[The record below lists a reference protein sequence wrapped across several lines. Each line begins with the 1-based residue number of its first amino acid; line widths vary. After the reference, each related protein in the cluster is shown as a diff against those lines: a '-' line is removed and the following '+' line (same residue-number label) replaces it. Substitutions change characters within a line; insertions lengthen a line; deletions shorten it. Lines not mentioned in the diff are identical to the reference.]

1 MNYVIAPSIFGAN
14 LGKLEDE
21 IRKMEENNVELIHL
35 DVMDGHFVEKMAFGP
50 DHIKAIKSMTKIPID
65 VHLMVERPERII
77 DSVIKSGADIITI
90 HVESSARLNSCV
102 EKIKH
107 SGIKAGLVLS
117 PQSSEQSIKYLID
130 KIDMVLVMTINPGE
144 DNLGFNNLMLDKIKN
159 IKKMIGDREIDI
171 EVDGSINN
179 ENIIDCKDAGAN
191 IFVVGS
197 YLFKGDFSE
206 KLNLLRERLDY

>member
-65 VHLMVERPERII
+65 VHLMVEKPERII

-90 HVESSARLNSCV
+90 HVESSNRLNSCV
-102 EKIKH
+102 EKIKN
-107 SGIKAGLVLS
+107 SGIKAGIVLS
-117 PQSSEQSIKYLID
+117 PQTSEHSLKYLID

-159 IKKMIGDREIDI
+159 IKKMIGDKEIDI

-206 KLNLLRERLDY
+206 NLNLLRERLD

>member
-65 VHLMVERPERII
+65 VHLMVEKPERII
-77 DSVIKSGADIITI
+77 DSVIKSGADVITI
-90 HVESSARLNSCV
+90 HVESSNRLNSCV
-102 EKIKH
+102 EKIKN
-107 SGIKAGLVLS
+107 SGIKAGIVLS
-117 PQSSEQSIKYLID
+117 PQTSEHSIKYLID

>member
-14 LGKLEDE
+14 LGKLEEE
-21 IRKMEENNVELIHL
+21 IRKMEDNNVELIHL

-130 KIDMVLVMTINPGE
+130 KIDMILVMTINPGE

-159 IKKMIGDREIDI
+159 VKEMIGDREIDI

-206 KLNLLRERLDY
+206 NLNLLRERLD

>member
-65 VHLMVERPERII
+65 VHLMVEKPERII

-90 HVESSARLNSCV
+90 HVESSNRLNSCV
-102 EKIKH
+102 EKIKN
-107 SGIKAGLVLS
+107 SGIKAGIVLS
-117 PQSSEQSIKYLID
+117 PQTSEHSLKYLID

>member
-1 MNYVIAPSIFGAN
+1 
-14 LGKLEDE
+14 
-21 IRKMEENNVELIHL
+21 
-35 DVMDGHFVEKMAFGP
+35 
-50 DHIKAIKSMTKIPID
+50 MTKIPID
-65 VHLMVERPERII
+65 VHLMVEKPERII

-90 HVESSARLNSCV
+90 HVESSNRLNSCV
-102 EKIKH
+102 EKIKN
-107 SGIKAGLVLS
+107 SGIKAGIVLS
-117 PQSSEQSIKYLID
+117 PQTSEHSLKYLID

-206 KLNLLRERLDY
+206 NLNLLRERLD

>member
-65 VHLMVERPERII
+65 VHLMVEKPERII

-90 HVESSARLNSCV
+90 HVESSNRLNSCV
-102 EKIKH
+102 EKIKNY
-107 SGIKAGLVLS
+107 GIKAGIVLS
-117 PQSSEQSIKYLID
+117 PQTSEHSLKYLID
-130 KIDMVLVMTINPGE
+130 EIDMVLVMTINPGE

-159 IKKMIGDREIDI
+159 IKEMIGDREIDI

-206 KLNLLRERLDY
+206 NLNLLRERLD

>member
-65 VHLMVERPERII
+65 VHLMVEKPERII

-90 HVESSARLNSCV
+90 HVESSNRLNSCV
-102 EKIKH
+102 EKIKN
-107 SGIKAGLVLS
+107 SGIKAGIVLS
-117 PQSSEQSIKYLID
+117 PQTSEHSLKYLID

-206 KLNLLRERLDY
+206 NLNLLRERLD

>member
-65 VHLMVERPERII
+65 VHLMVEKPERII

-90 HVESSARLNSCV
+90 HVESSNRLNSCV
-102 EKIKH
+102 EKIKN
-107 SGIKAGLVLS
+107 SGIKAGIVLS
-117 PQSSEQSIKYLID
+117 PQTSEHSLKYLID

-197 YLFKGDFSE
+197 YL
-206 KLNLLRERLDY
+206 

>member
-14 LGKLEDE
+14 LGKLEEE

-130 KIDMVLVMTINPGE
+130 KIDMILVMTINPGE

-159 IKKMIGDREIDI
+159 VKEMIGDREIDI

-206 KLNLLRERLDY
+206 NLNLLRERLD